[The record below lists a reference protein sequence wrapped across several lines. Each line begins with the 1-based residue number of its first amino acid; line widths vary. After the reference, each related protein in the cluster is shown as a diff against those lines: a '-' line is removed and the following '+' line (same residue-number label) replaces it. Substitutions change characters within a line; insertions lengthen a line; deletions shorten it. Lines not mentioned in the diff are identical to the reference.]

1 MPSYAYFQNKIVPL
15 AEAKVGVMTQALHY
29 GTAIFEGIRG
39 NWNSEQKQ
47 MYIFRLKEH
56 YQRLLNGCKGIMIKM
71 DHSVDE
77 LCQITVELAQKCG
90 FEEDVYIRPL
100 AYKGEEAVG
109 VRVHNIG
116 DDFTVFIIPMG
127 RYIDVDK
134 AKCMVASW
142 QRPGDNAAPPM
153 LKICGNY
160 VSNALAKSDALMNGF
175 DEAIMLAP
183 DGHVSEGSGENIFL
197 VINGKLV
204 TPAIYNNILSGITR
218 DCVIK
223 LAKNELGIDTEER
236 PVDRAELYLADEC
249 FLSGTAA
256 HITPVVEIDRRTLGD
271 GEIGEIT
278 GKLQKIYSD
287 VILGNK
293 PKYMDWC
300 TPVYKK

>member
-1 MPSYAYFQNKIVPL
+1 MPSYAYFHKEIVPL
-15 AEAKVGVMTQALHY
+15 AEAKVGVMTQSLHY
-29 GTAIFEGIRG
+29 GTSIFEGIRG

-56 YQRLLNGCKGIMIKM
+56 YQRLLNGCKGIMIKL
-71 DHSVDE
+71 DHSADE

-100 AYKGEEAVG
+100 AYKSGEAVG
-109 VRVHNIG
+109 VRLHNIG

-134 AKCMVASW
+134 AKCMVSSW

-153 LKICGNY
+153 LKIGGNY
-160 VSNALAKSDALMNGF
+160 VSNALAKSDAVLNGF

-183 DGHVSEGSGENIFL
+183 DGHVSEGSGMNIFL
-197 VINGKLV
+197 VIDGKLV
-204 TPAIYNNILSGITR
+204 TPAIYNNILPGITR
-218 DCVIK
+218 DCVIQ
-223 LAKNELGIDTEER
+223 LAKNELGVDTVER
-236 PVDRAELYLADEC
+236 PVDRTELYLADEC

-256 HITPVVEIDRRTLGD
+256 HLTPVAEIDRRPLGN

-287 VILGNK
+287 VILGNN

-300 TPVYKK
+300 TPVYQK